1 MNKIKCPQCKI
12 ELLMEF
18 IGESFGLLMYNC
30 PKCKSTLTRKKENE
44 TKRILK
50 TSKNKIRTNAV

>member
-1 MNKIKCPQCKI
+1 MKNIKCPHCKI
-12 ELLMEF
+12 ELLMQF

-44 TKRILK
+44 TKRIFK
-50 TSKNKIRTNAV
+50 TS